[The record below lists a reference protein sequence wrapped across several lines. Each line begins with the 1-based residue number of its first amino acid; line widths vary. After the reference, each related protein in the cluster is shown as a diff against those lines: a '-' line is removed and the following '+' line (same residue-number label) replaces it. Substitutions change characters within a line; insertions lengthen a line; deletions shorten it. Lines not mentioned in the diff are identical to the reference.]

1 MKVVYIRETEDT
13 CDIIQRIILGMKK
26 FFNIINIEEKEDKK
40 IYYLPIFKN
49 TKISKY
55 RIKKL
60 SDKLGTLLEKDG
72 VSNIAV
78 SKYLESVDNLKIY
91 LYCKNI
97 NILDGRYL
105 FKCLIFD
112 CIQYVL
118 NKRKKKMELRRSF
131 IIN

>member
-1 MKVVYIRETEDT
+1 MKVVYIREAEDT
-13 CDIIQRIILGMKK
+13 CDIIQRIILVIKR
-26 FFNIINIEEKEDKK
+26 FFNVINIKEKEGRK

-49 TKISKY
+49 TKINKY
-55 RIKKL
+55 SIKKL
-60 SDKLGTLLEKDG
+60 SNKLGTLLKEDG
-72 VSNIAV
+72 VSNIV
-78 SKYLESVDNLKIY
+78 LSKYLESVDNLKMY

-118 NKRKKKMELRRSF
+118 NKRKKKMEFRRSF